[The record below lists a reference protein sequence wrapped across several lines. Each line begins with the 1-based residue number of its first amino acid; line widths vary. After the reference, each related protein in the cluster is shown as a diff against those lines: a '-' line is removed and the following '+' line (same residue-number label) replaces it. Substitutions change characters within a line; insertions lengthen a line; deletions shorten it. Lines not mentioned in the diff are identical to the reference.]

1 MWVEI
6 REMWIG
12 RGKIFVEYSNVRVEH
27 ISFFI
32 AIPNC
37 TLKRLRLRKD
47 GTPGVHVSSFKA
59 NSTENRPVSPEPFP
73 PSKVRWRT
81 IGSLCARWF
90 RFVVFT
96 HRDGG
101 LDSSM
106 IPRRMCLRI
115 QDHSCGPQEIL
126 PYQPK
131 PPPHPPMLQIPPAS
145 CKAQHHSS
153 LTSSGRIVQS

>member
-1 MWVEI
+1 MGQ
-6 REMWIG
+6 MWIG
-12 RGKIFVEYSNVRVEH
+12 RGKIFVVYSNVRVEH
-27 ISFFI
+27 TSSSIE
-32 AIPNC
+32 IPNC
-37 TLKRLRLRKD
+37 TLRSLRLRKD

-81 IGSLCARWF
+81 IRSLCARWF

-106 IPRRMCLRI
+106 IPLRMCLRI
-115 QDHSCGPQEIL
+115 EDHSCDPQEIL
-126 PYQPK
+126 PYHPK
-131 PPPHPPMLQIPPAS
+131 PPPHPPRN
-145 CKAQHHSS
+145 S
-153 LTSSGRIVQS
+153 LSLFQR